1 MPNNVE
7 ETIKKVKEAAKEKF
21 DASVE
26 VHINLNLPK
35 KDMKI
40 RFTTTLPE
48 GTGKE
53 RKVAVLSAKS
63 VPSADLQLKESDI
76 EEIKKGNL
84 VPGKDFDVLIAE
96 PEFMPKI
103 AKVAS
108 ILGPA
113 GLMPNPKSGTVT
125 NDVESAV
132 KGFKLGQIEIRT
144 EASAPIIH
152 TTIGKVSWD
161 EKRLVSN
168 LNHLLT
174 AVRSNRPVG
183 AKPNWIKSIY
193 VTSSMG
199 KSFALELDLK

>member
-76 EEIKKGNL
+76 EEIKKGSL

-132 KGFKLGQIEIRT
+132 KGFKLVQIEIRT

>member
-26 VHINLNLPK
+26 VHINLNFPK

-63 VPSADLQLKESDI
+63 VSSADLQLKESDI

>member
-1 MPNNVE
+1 MTNNIE
-7 ETIKKVKEAAKEKF
+7 ETIKKIKESAKEKF

-35 KDMKI
+35 KDTKV
-40 RFTTTLPE
+40 RFTITLPE

-53 RKVAVLSAKS
+53 RKVAVLASKNIAG
-63 VPSADLQLKESDI
+63 ADVQLTESDI
-76 EEIKKGNL
+76 EKIKKGNL
-84 VPGKDFDVLIAE
+84 IPGKDFDVLVAE
-96 PEFMPKI
+96 PAFMTKI
-103 AKVAS
+103 AKVAA

-125 NDVESAV
+125 DNVESV
-132 KGFKLGQIEIRT
+132 VQKFKLGQIEIRT

-152 TTIGKVSWD
+152 TTIGKVSWE
-161 EKRLVSN
+161 EKKLVSN

-174 AVRSNRPVG
+174 VLRSNRPIGV
-183 AKPNWIKSIY
+183 KPNWIKSIY

-199 KSFALELDLK
+199 KSFALDLS

>member
-1 MPNNVE
+1 MANNVE
-7 ETIKKVKEAAKEKF
+7 ETIKKVKESAKEKF

-26 VHINLNLPK
+26 VHINLTLPK
-35 KDMKI
+35 DKKI

-53 RKVAVLSAKS
+53 RKVAVFAAKS
-63 VPSADLQLKESDI
+63 IASADVQLTESDI

-84 VPGKDFDVLIAE
+84 VPGKDFDVLVAE
-96 PEFMPKI
+96 PTFMPKI
-103 AKVAS
+103 AKVAA

-132 KGFKLGQIEIRT
+132 QKFKSGQIEVRT
-144 EASAPIIH
+144 ESSAPIIH
-152 TTIGKVSWD
+152 TTIGKISWE
-161 EKRLVSN
+161 EKKLVSN

-174 AVRSNRPVG
+174 ATRSNRPVG

-199 KSFALELDLK
+199 KSFALDLK